1 MGVGT
6 TVARAQNDSLAASE
20 LMKKLTEKERQR
32 NFKSTRLNDPR
43 LKTKEKYPTYRKKGI
58 SGDDRSIG
66 YFSPPKDNEAR
77 KGSDMQQVKKGKF
90 STFSLAIKR
99 PVIVT
104 AAAFVIGRS
113 LLSVVGKGVFL

>member
-32 NFKSTRLNDPR
+32 KFKSTRLNDPR
-43 LKTKEKYPTYRKKGI
+43 LKMKEKYPTYRKKGI

-77 KGSDMQQVKKGKF
+77 KASDMQQVKKGK
-90 STFSLAIKR
+90 FSLAIKR

-104 AAAFVIGRS
+104 AAAFVIGRRI
-113 LLSVVGKGVFL
+113 LSVVGKGVFL